1 MPRRKEGLCVQWK
14 WQKKERSS
22 AALSTEVVDGL
33 RGLGSLEM
41 GEAVVLGL
49 GGGGVGCAA
58 ETLLSTLW
66 LFLLLQLPVATPSP
80 DARRL
85 YDDLLSNY
93 NR

>member
-14 WQKKERSS
+14 WKWQKKERSS
-22 AALSTEVVDGL
+22 AALSPEVVDGL
-33 RGLGSLEM
+33 RGLGSLAM
-41 GEAVVLGL
+41 GAVVF
-49 GGGGVGCAA
+49 GGGGVGCALA

>member
-1 MPRRKEGLCVQWK
+1 MQWK
-14 WQKKERSS
+14 WQKKEESSS
-22 AALSTEVVDGL
+22 AALSPEVVDGL

-41 GEAVVLGL
+41 GEAVVLGGL
-49 GGGGVGCAA
+49 GGGLGVGCAA

>member
-14 WQKKERSS
+14 WQKKERSG
-22 AALSTEVVDGL
+22 AALSPEVVDGL

-41 GEAVVLGL
+41 GEAVVF

>member
-1 MPRRKEGLCVQWK
+1 MQWK

-22 AALSTEVVDGL
+22 AALFTEVVDGL

-41 GEAVVLGL
+41 GEAVVPGL
-49 GGGGVGCAA
+49 GGGVGCAA

>member
-1 MPRRKEGLCVQWK
+1 MCVQWK
-14 WQKKERSS
+14 WQKKERSG
-22 AALSTEVVDGL
+22 AALSSPEVVDGL
-33 RGLGSLEM
+33 RGLGSLAM

-49 GGGGVGCAA
+49 GGGVGCAA